1 MSEERNDIDI
11 RLIDYFL
18 DNEVTPPKNESEE
31 K

>member
-1 MSEERNDIDI
+1 MSEERNDIDV

-18 DNEVTPPKNESEE
+18 DNQGTSPKTESGE